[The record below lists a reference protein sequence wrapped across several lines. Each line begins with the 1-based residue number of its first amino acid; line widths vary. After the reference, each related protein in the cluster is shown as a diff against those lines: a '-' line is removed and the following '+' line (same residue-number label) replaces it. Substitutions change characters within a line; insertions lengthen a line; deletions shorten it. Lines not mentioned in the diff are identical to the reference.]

1 MSDQNV
7 LADRALIPSEDILG
21 SMGWADL
28 LNLRRRLKTREGQ
41 NLVAPYEH
49 RAYMRENTEGGGQ
62 AAVNAMLTLGYT
74 PFKMATNWYNQK
86 RDPMLSD
93 PSVNE
98 LRQGLMGVYE
108 GLKR

>member
-1 MSDQNV
+1 MSDNM
-7 LADRALIPSEDILG
+7 LADRSLIPSEDVLKLMRW
-21 SMGWADL
+21 SDL

-49 RAYMRENTEGGGQ
+49 RAYMRENTEGSGQ
-62 AAVNAMLTLGYT
+62 AAINALLTLGYT
-74 PFKMATNWYNQK
+74 PYKVATNWYNQP

-93 PSVNE
+93 ASVNE

-108 GLKR
+108 GWRR